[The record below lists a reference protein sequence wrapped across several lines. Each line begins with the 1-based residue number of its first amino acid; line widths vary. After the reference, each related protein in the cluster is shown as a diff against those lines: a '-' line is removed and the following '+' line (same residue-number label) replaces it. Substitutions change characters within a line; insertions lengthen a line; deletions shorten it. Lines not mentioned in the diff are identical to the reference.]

1 MCVPWRWKKK
11 PPTEPGAKL
20 IEEAARQEQ
29 LRANLLRSISHDLR
43 TPLTSI
49 SGNALILTEKNPL
62 LTEEKRRELS
72 AAIYEDANWLNH
84 LVENLLSIT
93 RMENGQ
99 VNLRIQPELI
109 QDIFDDVL
117 AHLDHDA
124 ARHTIVT
131 NVADD
136 LLMAD
141 MDAQLIEQ
149 VLVNLINNAIK
160 YTPEHSRIE
169 LFAAPEGKLIVFL
182 NGVNNDDIS
191 KKIYA
196 DWKERHKNDGK
207 ISGSRQADMK
217 SAVVEEFRN
226 HACILIGTE
235 AASEGINLQF
245 CSLLVN
251 YDLPWN
257 PQRIEQ
263 RIGRCH
269 RYGQKN
275 DVVVIN

>member
-1 MCVPWRWKKK
+1 M
-11 PPTEPGAKL
+11 
-20 IEEAARQEQ
+20 
-29 LRANLLRSISHDLR
+29 
-43 TPLTSI
+43 
-49 SGNALILTEKNPL
+49 TEKNPL

-169 LFAAPEGKLIVFL
+169 LFAAPEGKFVRICVTDDGPGIPEEELPRVKLKFYKGSSKARGSGIGLAVCEEIVTMHGGTL
-182 NGVNNDDIS
+182 TLENAEGGGTLVTIC
-191 KKIYA
+191 IPT
-196 DWKERHKNDGK
+196 G
-207 ISGSRQADMK
+207 
-217 SAVVEEFRN
+217 EE
-226 HACILIGTE
+226 
-235 AASEGINLQF
+235 
-245 CSLLVN
+245 
-251 YDLPWN
+251 
-257 PQRIEQ
+257 
-263 RIGRCH
+263 
-269 RYGQKN
+269 
-275 DVVVIN
+275 

>member
-1 MCVPWRWKKK
+1 MLERLAPVFPQLCP
-11 PPTEPGAKL
+11 
-20 IEEAARQEQ
+20 AANVLETS
-29 LRANLLRSISHDLR
+29 LNNSNPISHG
-43 TPLTSI
+43 PL
-49 SGNALILTEKNPL
+49 ALFN
-62 LTEEKRRELS
+62 
-72 AAIYEDANWLNH
+72 
-84 LVENLLSIT
+84 IT

-169 LFAAPEGKLIVFL
+169 LFAAPE
-182 NGVNNDDIS
+182 VNL
-191 KKIYA
+191 
-196 DWKERHKNDGK
+196 
-207 ISGSRQADMK
+207 
-217 SAVVEEFRN
+217 SAS
-226 HACILIGTE
+226 A
-235 AASEGINLQF
+235 
-245 CSLLVN
+245 
-251 YDLPWN
+251 
-257 PQRIEQ
+257 
-263 RIGRCH
+263 
-269 RYGQKN
+269 
-275 DVVVIN
+275 

>member
-1 MCVPWRWKKK
+1 M
-11 PPTEPGAKL
+11 
-20 IEEAARQEQ
+20 
-29 LRANLLRSISHDLR
+29 
-43 TPLTSI
+43 
-49 SGNALILTEKNPL
+49 
-62 LTEEKRRELS
+62 
-72 AAIYEDANWLNH
+72 
-84 LVENLLSIT
+84 ENLLSIT

-169 LFAAPEGKLIVFL
+169 LFAAPEGKFVRICVTDDGPGIPEESRDKLFDMFLYTVVLIIAGL
-182 NGVNNDDIS
+182 
-191 KKIYA
+191 Y
-196 DWKERHKNDGK
+196 
-207 ISGSRQADMK
+207 
-217 SAVVEEFRN
+217 
-226 HACILIGTE
+226 
-235 AASEGINLQF
+235 
-245 CSLLVN
+245 
-251 YDLPWN
+251 PWQN
-257 PQRIEQ
+257 PQRWPP
-263 RIGRCH
+263 RAGSWAGLVPFHCCRPWRCD
-269 RYGQKN
+269 RCTERCTARCLLPFYTPAN
-275 DVVVIN
+275 